1 MEQTKK
7 MKEETAVRR
16 NYRDRVFRLVFG
28 REEALLELYN
38 ALNNTDYSDSSGL
51 TITTM
56 DDVIYMNMK
65 NDVSFVVAKT
75 LNLYEHQ
82 STWNPNM
89 PLRDLF
95 YLTKQYKRFVH
106 ERRLYST
113 KPVSLPTPVCIMFY
127 NGSEEIDDVTELK
140 LSDLY
145 QTPGTEPSLELKVK
159 VYNIN
164 YGHNR
169 KLMEHCRTLEEY
181 ARFVAKV
188 KEYLSESRDLLP
200 GERYKVHL
208 NYAIHRAIDE
218 CIREGILA
226 DLLKVRRD
234 EVKEAML
241 TEYDEEAHMQMVRE
255 EGREEGE
262 RAGEMRGREEANTE
276 LIINMHRKGY
286 RLEQIADVTEKEID
300 EIKAIIEEK
309 EFMPV

>member
-1 MEQTKK
+1 
-7 MKEETAVRR
+7 
-16 NYRDRVFRLVFG
+16 
-28 REEALLELYN
+28 
-38 ALNNTDYSDSSGL
+38 
-51 TITTM
+51 
-56 DDVIYMNMK
+56 MK

-95 YLTKQYKRFVH
+95 YLTKLYKRFVH

-169 KLMEHCRTLEEY
+169 KLMEDCRTLEEY

-255 EGREEGE
+255 EGREE
-262 RAGEMRGREEANTE
+262 ANTE

-300 EIKAIIEEK
+300 EIKAIIEGK
-309 EFMPV
+309 ELMPV

>member
-1 MEQTKK
+1 
-7 MKEETAVRR
+7 
-16 NYRDRVFRLVFG
+16 
-28 REEALLELYN
+28 
-38 ALNNTDYSDSSGL
+38 
-51 TITTM
+51 
-56 DDVIYMNMK
+56 MK

-106 ERRLYST
+106 ERRLYSI

-127 NGSEEIDDVTELK
+127 NGSEEIDDMTELK

-226 DLLKVRRD
+226 DCRC
-234 EVKEAML
+234 
-241 TEYDEEAHMQMVRE
+241 
-255 EGREEGE
+255 
-262 RAGEMRGREEANTE
+262 
-276 LIINMHRKGY
+276 HRKGH
-286 RLEQIADVTEKEID
+286 
-300 EIKAIIEEK
+300 
-309 EFMPV
+309 